1 MRITIRQLKS
11 LISETVRTSHVPSVK
26 SHKSELARLKKIIKE
41 EIEDAAEE
49 KRVAPETKAAA
60 ALSPEEAKME
70 LEEILRDAPPEL
82 LQKLEDLVSNPK
94 FREIKSK
101 LNEGDSKSSLQLR
114 RIDEAQIRR
123 SDVGTWGLGV
133 GITGTS
139 LAMLVGVVQTDGL
152 FAIPGVSPAALLTVA
167 GLLAAATIGGIVGV
181 IKSRKADLY

>member
-11 LISETVRTSHVPSVK
+11 FISEAVRTSHVPSVK

-41 EIEDAAEE
+41 QIEDAAEE
-49 KRVAPETKAAA
+49 KKVDPITKEAA

-82 LQKLEDLVSNPK
+82 LQKLEDLVRNPE

-101 LNEGDSKSSLQLR
+101 LNEGDSKSSLR
-114 RIDEAQIRR
+114 RDQAG
-123 SDVGTWGLGV
+123 SFGLMTGV
-133 GITGTS
+133 SGTS
-139 LAMLVGVVQTDGL
+139 LAMLVGVVQTAGL
-152 FAIPGVSPAALLTVA
+152 FAIPGVAPAALLAVA

-181 IKSRKADLY
+181 IKSRKADR